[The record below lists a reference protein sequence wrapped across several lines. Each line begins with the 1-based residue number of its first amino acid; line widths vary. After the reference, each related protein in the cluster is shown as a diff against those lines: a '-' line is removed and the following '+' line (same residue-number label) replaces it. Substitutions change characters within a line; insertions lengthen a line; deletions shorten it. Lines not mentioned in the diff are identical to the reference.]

1 MKEIE
6 DLSKPDASEGNNSR
20 NQRDEPMID
29 PVDEIN
35 PLDAEKNLNP
45 FEKKGIA
52 FRFRSRF
59 KRTGRS
65 IKRTL
70 SKSKNTKDSDFS
82 DERDDDEYSSE
93 DIIFP
98 QEKKSPSSRKRKRGS
113 NLTKALGWIVLL
125 AVVFSLGHLTRPEMI
140 ENTRE
145 TLKRWTSLALEKVEP
160 LKEKVEE
167 KVTELVEKRSTG
179 TEKPGRKI
187 KYWQA
192 PMTPGFTSDK
202 PGKSPMGMD
211 LVPVYEEEEGF
222 GEGFLINPTVVQN
235 IGVKTE
241 KIKIRTLTREIRTI
255 GILAYDERK
264 VTHIH
269 TKYKGW
275 VEKLYVDFTGQEV
288 KKGDLLAEVYSPE
301 LVSTQEELLVAM
313 KYKESL
319 KKSPFTEIGQGA
331 ERLFESTKRRLELF
345 DVPEHQIEALIR
357 DKKITK
363 TLHIHSPFRG
373 FVVKKNASQGMFI
386 QPGTSLYTI
395 VDLTNIWVLA
405 DVYEYELPWIKIGQ
419 EAEMNLSYYP
429 GKKFQGKVTYI
440 DPFMDSKTRTLK
452 VRMEFD
458 NPAWK
463 LKPNMYANVTLKSVI
478 AKKSVAVPEEA
489 VIHSGEKE
497 IVIVQDSSGRF
508 DSRVLTLGVQANG
521 YYQVIKGLR
530 VGENVVT
537 SSSFLL
543 DSESRLRDALKKLQ
557 SKKQSPD
564 QKKGMAQMGTTMDK
578 PMGQKQR
585 QKKLPG
591 IVEVHP
597 ESLAMQNHG
606 H

>member
-1 MKEIE
+1 
-6 DLSKPDASEGNNSR
+6 
-20 NQRDEPMID
+20 
-29 PVDEIN
+29 
-35 PLDAEKNLNP
+35 
-45 FEKKGIA
+45 
-52 FRFRSRF
+52 
-59 KRTGRS
+59 
-65 IKRTL
+65 
-70 SKSKNTKDSDFS
+70 
-82 DERDDDEYSSE
+82 
-93 DIIFP
+93 
-98 QEKKSPSSRKRKRGS
+98 
-113 NLTKALGWIVLL
+113 
-125 AVVFSLGHLTRPEMI
+125 
-140 ENTRE
+140 
-145 TLKRWTSLALEKVEP
+145 
-160 LKEKVEE
+160 
-167 KVTELVEKRSTG
+167 
-179 TEKPGRKI
+179 
-187 KYWQA
+187 
-192 PMTPGFTSDK
+192 
-202 PGKSPMGMD
+202 
-211 LVPVYEEEEGF
+211 
-222 GEGFLINPTVVQN
+222 
-235 IGVKTE
+235 
-241 KIKIRTLTREIRTI
+241 
-255 GILAYDERK
+255 
-264 VTHIH
+264 
-269 TKYKGW
+269 
-275 VEKLYVDFTGQEV
+275 
-288 KKGDLLAEVYSPE
+288 
-301 LVSTQEELLVAM
+301 
-313 KYKESL
+313 
-319 KKSPFTEIGQGA
+319 
-331 ERLFESTKRRLELF
+331 
-345 DVPEHQIEALIR
+345 
-357 DKKITK
+357 
-363 TLHIHSPFRG
+363 
-373 FVVKKNASQGMFI
+373 MFI

-543 DSESRLRDALKKLQ
+543 DSESNLRDALKKLQ

-564 QKKGMAQMGTTMDK
+564 QKKGMAQVGTTMDK

-585 QKKLPG
+585 QKKLTG